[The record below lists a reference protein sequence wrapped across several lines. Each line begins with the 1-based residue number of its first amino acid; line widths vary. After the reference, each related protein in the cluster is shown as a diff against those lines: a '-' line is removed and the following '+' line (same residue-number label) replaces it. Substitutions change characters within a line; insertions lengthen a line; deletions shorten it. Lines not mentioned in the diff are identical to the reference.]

1 MIPPDGWHLESSMEL
16 DAAQSACWK
25 TDAVADEL
33 AAALAVISPMAA
45 ISMGKVADLEERE
58 TLVADS
64 MGLDSES
71 TRRFLTDA
79 VASGSPGIPCGSP
92 RVTKDESCSRIMSR
106 RRFAD

>member
-1 MIPPDGWHLESSMEL
+1 MEL
-16 DAAQSACWK
+16 DAAQLAVVWK

-33 AAALAVISPMAA
+33 AAALVALSPTAA
-45 ISMGKVADLEERE
+45 ISMGKVHELEERAS
-58 TLVADS
+58 LVAVS

-92 RVTKDESCSRIMSR
+92 RVTKDESCCRIMSR